1 MSVNGAKPNIAI
13 VALGDMGSW
22 VARRLV
28 PHGVQVS
35 TVLAG
40 RSAASAER
48 AAAAGVVDAGSDAAL
63 VDGADIILSIVPPAA
78 ALALAERLRPVLS
91 LARAKPVFVDC
102 NAISR
107 TTMRQIE
114 TCIGGTGC
122 AVVDAAIF
130 GSAPPGDGPGPR
142 IYLSGPEA
150 HRLASLRDH
159 GLAIEILDAPVGS
172 ASALKCC
179 FAAIGKGVVALGAEA
194 VIAASQ
200 AGVADALHHELWG
213 IFPELAQ
220 VLHRLLPE
228 SYGKAYRWVAEM
240 EEIAVDFQGVPGG
253 PASFAAAARLFAA
266 IADAAGDRSAEGNL
280 IGALDRF
287 VEHPVPGV
295 NIAL

>member
-1 MSVNGAKPNIAI
+1 MANGAKPDVAI

-28 PHGVQVS
+28 PRGVRVC

-48 AAAAGVVDAGSDAAL
+48 AAAAGVMDAGSDAAL
-63 VDGADIILSIVPPAA
+63 VEGADIILSIVPPAA

-91 LARAKPVFVDC
+91 LVRAKPVYVDC
-102 NAISR
+102 NAVSR
-107 TTMRQIE
+107 ATMGQIE
-114 TCIGGTGC
+114 ACIAGTGC

-142 IYLSGPEA
+142 MYLSGPEA
-150 HRLASLRDH
+150 PRLAPLRDN

-194 VIAASQ
+194 VIAASR
-200 AGVADALHHELWG
+200 ADVADALHRELWSV
-213 IFPELAQ
+213 FPALAQ
-220 VLHRLLPE
+220 LLHRLLPE

-240 EEIAVDFQGVPGG
+240 EEIAADFEGVPGG
-253 PASFAAAARLFAA
+253 PASFAAAAQLFAA
-266 IADAAGDRSAEGNL
+266 VADAAGDRSIEGNL
-280 IGALDRF
+280 VGILDRF
-287 VEHPVPGV
+287 VNHPATPR
-295 NIAL
+295 